1 MGLLREPIDRTD
13 AKRLE
18 KGLEACGRPFT
29 NRRIIRSTLLEL
41 SAKKIE
47 NFEQISEG
55 GSWQITHPSTRW
67 YIEHLCLAF
76 AAVRRNDQF
85 SRSGRKEKQYVQ
97 RRWLMCV
104 SMQAVRHFVDDF
116 QI

>member
-1 MGLLREPIDRTD
+1 MELLRDLLGEPIDRTD

-47 NFEQISEG
+47 NFEQITED
-55 GSWQITHPSTRW
+55 GSWQSIHPSTRW
-67 YIEHLCLAF
+67 YIEHICVAF
-76 AAVRRNDQF
+76 EAVRRNEEF
-85 SRSGRKEKQYVQ
+85 FHNGRKEK
-97 RRWLMCV
+97 
-104 SMQAVRHFVDDF
+104 
-116 QI
+116 